1 MALPPNGLSCRWSEG
16 HHHRHAAVNDI
27 IHWALTA
34 AYLPS
39 RLEPTGLFRS
49 DSKRPD
55 GITLVP
61 WRLLP
66 AQTHLL
72 PPTYQGPPVRQVQ
85 WQPLLSEASMRS
97 TWTSINATSS
107 HPWLSRW
114 QVPLGQKPSRE
125 LGCCLKQANGETK
138 SFSYLQQRLSVAV
151 QRGNAATVMGC
162 MGSTTSPFDFFP

>member
-1 MALPPNGLSCRWSEG
+1 M
-16 HHHRHAAVNDI
+16 
-27 IHWALTA
+27 TA
-34 AYLPS
+34 AHLPS

-55 GITLVP
+55 GITLAS
-61 WRLLP
+61 WRMLS

-85 WQPLLSEASMRS
+85 WQPLLSKASMRS

-107 HPWLSRW
+107 HPWLSRR

-125 LGCCLKQANGETK
+125 LGSRLKQVTGETK
-138 SFSYLQQRLSVAV
+138 SFSYLQQCLSVAV
-151 QRGNAATVMGC
+151 QRGNAATVVGS